1 MKRLSA
7 VLFIVLIHAISL
19 FANDNELDLEKV
31 KDKIKEIDI
40 DKIKAQLPEGVKIPP
55 ELLNASLPS
64 VEETTKILKEKCI
77 KVSGSDAAYEE
88 AAQGG
93 MKLNECIT
101 GLVDV
106 SVLQEEIEKATPT
119 GDLDTVFNKY
129 CRKRDTA
136 IACVTNFT
144 ETIDPCLEP
153 QERENKKI
161 MIDIFTSLVNFVCH
175 KDGDQIALFISEKG
189 PECFK
194 EKQGEVLDCVNST
207 FKGYMPAETP
217 QTIDDLPI
225 LTFGEKE
232 CSDMSKLQKC
242 VVHVLE
248 DCQESTPA
256 NLVDAMF
263 RFVRNKTPCV
273 NMTSK
278 ADKLSEDNDTGS
290 SVTFTSSVVVIAV
303 ASVFAMFA

>member
-1 MKRLSA
+1 MNQLYA
-7 VLFIVLIHAISL
+7 ILFVVLMQF
-19 FANDNELDLEKV
+19 
-31 KDKIKEIDI
+31 DKINLNEIQS
-40 DKIKAQLPEGVKIPP
+40 QLPDGVKIPP

-88 AAQGG
+88 ASQGATT
-93 MKLNECIT
+93 LNNCIT
-101 GLVDV
+101 SLVDV

-129 CRKRDTA
+129 CRKRETA
-136 IACVTNFT
+136 INCVKNFT

-161 MIDIFTSLVNFVCH
+161 VIEIFTSLVNFVCH

-194 EKQGEVLDCVNST
+194 EKQADVLDCVNST
-207 FKGYMPAETP
+207 FKGYLPAETP
-217 QTIDDLPI
+217 TTIDDLPVFS
-225 LTFGEKE
+225 FGQKE
-232 CSDMSKLQKC
+232 CHDMSRLQKC
-242 VVHVLE
+242 VVKVLE
-248 DCQESTPA
+248 DCEESTPA

-263 RFVRNKTPCV
+263 RFVRNKTPCA
-273 NMTSK
+273 NMTTT
-278 ADKLSEDNDTGS
+278 ADKLGSDYDDKDANSGYRFIS
-290 SVTFTSSVVVIAV
+290 SVSVLLLA
-303 ASVFAMFA
+303 AMLSMFV